1 MHLLDIESLSEKRIL
16 GLFAT
21 TGRLKSGGCGKPLGG
36 KTFVLFFPET
46 SLRTRITFEKG
57 IEELGGRCILFPPET
72 LDKREAPEDVVRY
85 LENWADGIVVRHSDL
100 SKLRELA
107 SFSAIP
113 VINAMTSANHPCEI
127 LSDLYSLSEL
137 RENYRNLVYA
147 FVGPAGNIAR
157 SWAEAARVLDLR
169 LKHICTENNRL
180 GEDHRNYSF
189 LTDLETALK
198 GVDVVL
204 TDSLPAGFCDSEH
217 FHRYQITLERMRMA
231 NPGALLNPCP
241 PFFRGEEV
249 SRDAVD
255 SEFFVGY
262 SFKRNLIYVQQAV
275 ILNSLGIQI
284 G

>member
-1 MHLLDIESLSEKRIL
+1 MHLLDIEGLSEQRIL
-16 GLFAT
+16 ELFDMAR
-21 TGRLKSGGCGKPLGG
+21 RLKSGGCGKPLSG
-36 KTFVLFFPET
+36 KDFVLFFPEA

-57 IEELGGRCILFPPET
+57 IGELGGRCILFPPET
-72 LDKREAPEDVVRY
+72 LDKREAPQDVIRY
-85 LENWADGIVVRHSDL
+85 LEKWADGIVVRHPDL

-127 LSDLYSLSEL
+127 LSDLFSLSEL
-137 RENYRNLVYA
+137 RQDYRDLVYA

-157 SWAEAARVLDLR
+157 SWVEAARVLDLR
-169 LKHICTENNRL
+169 LKHICTEDNRL
-180 GEDHRNYSF
+180 DDDHRNYSF
-189 LTDLETALK
+189 STDLETALK

-204 TDSLPAGFCDSEH
+204 TDSLPTVLCNNEYI
-217 FHRYQITLERMRMA
+217 HRYQITLERMRMA
-231 NPGALLNPCP
+231 NPGSLLNSCP

-249 SRDAVD
+249 SREVID

-275 ILNSLGIQI
+275 ILSSLGIQI
-284 G
+284 